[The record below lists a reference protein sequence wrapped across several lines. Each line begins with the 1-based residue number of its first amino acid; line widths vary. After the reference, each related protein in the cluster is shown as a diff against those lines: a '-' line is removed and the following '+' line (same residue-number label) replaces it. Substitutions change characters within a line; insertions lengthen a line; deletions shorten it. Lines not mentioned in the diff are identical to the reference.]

1 MAQIKGIALTEKGVV
16 KTAVRNGVVESQA
29 LKIESMG
36 FERVENKNIF
46 YKEYVD
52 NKGNVIYATITL
64 TVGTSNPAIEK
75 PKATKSK
82 SKKVETFS
90 IED

>member
-16 KTAVRNGVVESQA
+16 KTAVRNGIIESQTP
-29 LKIESMG
+29 KIESIN

-52 NKGNVIYATITL
+52 NKGNIIYVTITL
-64 TVGTSNPAIEK
+64 TVGTSNPTIEK
-75 PKATKSK
+75 PKTTKSK

>member
-1 MAQIKGIALTEKGVV
+1 MAQIKGIALTEKDVV
-16 KTAVRNGVVESQA
+16 KTAVRNGIIEKHA
-29 LKIESMG
+29 PKIESMN

-52 NKGNVIYATITL
+52 SKGNVVYATITL
-64 TVGTSNPAIEK
+64 TVGTCNPTVERVR
-75 PKATKSK
+75 ATNSK

>member
-16 KTAVRNGVVESQA
+16 KTAVRNGIVESQA

-36 FERVENKNIF
+36 FERVENKNVF

-52 NKGNVIYATITL
+52 SKKNVVYATITL
-64 TVGTSNPAIEK
+64 SVGTSNPAIAK
-75 PKATKSK
+75 SKAT
-82 SKKVETFS
+82 KVETFS

>member
-16 KTAVRNGVVESQA
+16 KTAVRNGIIENQA
-29 LKIESMG
+29 SKIESMK
-36 FERVENKNIF
+36 FERVEDKNIF
-46 YKEYVD
+46 YKEYAD
-52 NKGNVIYATITL
+52 SKGNVLYATITL
-64 TVGTSNPAIEK
+64 TVGTSNPTIKK

>member
-16 KTAVRNGVVESQA
+16 KTGVRNGIVESQA
-29 LKIESMG
+29 PKIESIN

-52 NKGNVIYATITL
+52 SKGNVIYATITL
-64 TVGTSNPAIEK
+64 TIGTSNPMYAKRKI
-75 PKATKSK
+75 TKNESNK
-82 SKKVETFS
+82 LEAFL

>member
-16 KTAVRNGVVESQA
+16 KTAVRNGIIESQA
-29 LKIESMG
+29 PKIESMH

-52 NKGNVIYATITL
+52 NKGNVVYATITL
-64 TVGTSNPAIEK
+64 TVGTSNPTIEK
-75 PKATKSK
+75 QKATKNK

>member
-1 MAQIKGIALTEKGVV
+1 MAKIKGIALTEKNVV
-16 KTAVRNGVVESQA
+16 KTAVRNGIIEMHA
-29 LKIESMG
+29 PKIESMS
-36 FERVENKNIF
+36 FERVENKNVF

-52 NKGNVIYATITL
+52 SKGNVVYATITL
-64 TVGTSNPAIEK
+64 TVGTSNPTIEK
-75 PKATKSK
+75 PKAIKSK

>member
-16 KTAVRNGVVESQA
+16 KTAVRNGIIEMHA
-29 LKIESMG
+29 PKIESMS

-52 NKGNVIYATITL
+52 SKGNVVYATITL
-64 TVGTSNPAIEK
+64 TVGTSNPTIEK
-75 PKATKSK
+75 SKATKSK

>member
-16 KTAVRNGVVESQA
+16 KTGVRNGIVESQA

-52 NKGNVIYATITL
+52 NKENVVYATITL
-64 TVGTSNPAIEK
+64 TIGTSNPTIEK
-75 PKATKSK
+75 PKAIKSK

>member
-1 MAQIKGIALTEKGVV
+1 MAQIKGIALTEKGIV
-16 KTAVRNGVVESQA
+16 KTAVRNGIVESQT
-29 LKIESMG
+29 LKIESIG

-64 TVGTSNPAIEK
+64 TVGTSNPTIEK

>member
-16 KTAVRNGVVESQA
+16 KPAVRKGICETQA
-29 LKIESMG
+29 PKIESIG
-36 FERVENKNIF
+36 FEKLEDKNVF

-52 NKGNVIYATITL
+52 IKGKKVYATITL
-64 TVGTSNPAIEK
+64 TVGTTNPTIEK
-75 PKATKSK
+75 PKATKNK
-82 SKKVETFS
+82 DKKVETFS